1 MTTSNRGLL
10 TKVHKVL
17 KKHYKPVAPSAD
29 RPLMEQLLFA
39 CCLENTHYER
49 AEQAFAALSEA
60 FFDWN
65 EVRVSTVKELA
76 DALQLLPDP
85 MTAAGNLRRLL
96 QSVFESTYSFELEGL
111 RKQNLGVAIKQLE
124 KLDGSTPF
132 VVAYVTQTVLGGHSI
147 PIDRGALECLA
158 ILGIISAGEQQKGVV
173 PGLERAI
180 PKNKGVEF
188 GSLLHQLSADFSANP
203 HDGSVHKILLEIS
216 SDAKERLPKRTAKK
230 AAAEA
235 AGGGDNG
242 EAAKSTAKK
251 KQTGTAES
259 APAPKKKP
267 ADMKPSAPS
276 KKKAPPE
283 DERAKPSKQ
292 PAAGVAKRKPR

>member
-1 MTTSNRGLL
+1 LL

-17 KKHYKPVAPSAD
+17 KKHYKPIAPSAD
-29 RPLMEQLLFA
+29 RPVLEQLLFA

-76 DALQLLPDP
+76 ETSQLLCDP

-96 QSVFESTYSFELEGL
+96 QSVFESTYSFELESL

-132 VVAYVTQTVLGGHSI
+132 VVAYVTQTALEGHYI

-158 ILGIISAGEQQKGVV
+158 ILGVISESEKEKGMV

-188 GSLLHQLSADFSANP
+188 GSLLHQLSADYCANP
-203 HDGSVHKILLEIS
+203 HDANLHKILLEIS
-216 SDAKERLPKRTAKK
+216 PEAKDRLPKRPSKK

-235 AGGGDNG
+235 AAAEDNG
-242 EAAKSTAKK
+242 EATSKPGAKK
-251 KQTGTAES
+251 KPVEAADKAS
-259 APAPKKKP
+259 LAKKKP
-267 ADMKPSAPS
+267 ADMKKTAPA

-283 DERAKPSKQ
+283 PDRGKAAKPTV
-292 PAAGVAKRKPR
+292 GVAKRKPR